1 MSFAYSNSRQFLNN
15 SEKPDST
22 TIRRTIIEHGVR
34 PVENDNKTQSGQS
47 ATDVAMK
54 TITKQHQDEQRE
66 LQELNN
72 KLSTYIDHVQRLENR
87 NADLSAVVEDLKRKW
102 GGDAA
107 QLHALYGPDL
117 KTLRE
122 AIDDSQ
128 YGHISQEL
136 KLKRFEYDINQA
148 KQLIAAFDG
157 IKVYDLNGLQQELNM
172 SIQELENITDR
183 FNRQLELLDQQRT
196 NLANFHNELDNLQNE
211 LMTHQLESITVESEL
226 QTLKELIA
234 FEDALYQA
242 QREELLSITTPLLD
256 VSNFYRNELTR
267 AILDIRQDFDVLQ
280 QSQAIE
286 LEEYY
291 RMKIEHLQ
299 QEVAEDNE
307 RKRLLNM
314 TNETVDK
321 SLQTSSWKDLDNIYQ
336 QLKIDNHQLQ
346 GNLDA
351 LSDDLAKIQ
360 EEHIREREIL
370 DRELNQLRDEL
381 SIKQET
387 IDNMLGNNISLRFEL
402 STYRRLLNS
411 EEQRLNRLDQQQQ
424 QQQQLT
430 NSSVLTSS
438 SLSST
443 LIPSSSSRPPPPPPS
458 PSSSSSRLP
467 PSSSSPP
474 PPQLSSRPPPPSSRP
489 PPPPPPSSS
498 SPPPLSSSSSR
509 LPPSSSSSS
518 PPPPPPPPSSRPPP
532 PPPSSSSPPPSSS
545 SSSPPPPP
553 PSSSSSIRP
562 NQHNPVRRESNLTVQ
577 KMAIKKASQGP
588 IIFDSVD
595 FANDCVIIIYDRYA
609 GNEESLGN
617 WIIRHENDQ
626 QAPQIYQ
633 FPSSFV
639 LRPRQ
644 TVRIV
649 SKLGSQSIKSGNDV
663 LIADQIDTWGQGQVV
678 ITRLIDANRIEK
690 ANITHTRVPA

>member
-22 TIRRTIIEHGVR
+22 TIRRTIVEHGVR

-72 KLSTYIDHVQRLENR
+72 KLYKYIDNVQRLEHR

-183 FNRQLELLDQQRT
+183 FNRQLQLLDQQRT
-196 NLANFHNELDNLQNE
+196 NLANFHNELDGLQNE

-314 TNETVDK
+314 TNEIVDK
-321 SLQTSSWKDLDNIYQ
+321 SLQTSSWKDLNNIYQ

-351 LSDDLAKIQ
+351 MSDDLAKIQ

-424 QQQQLT
+424 LT
-430 NSSVLTSS
+430 NSSALTSS
-438 SLSST
+438 SLSS
-443 LIPSSSSRPPPPPPS
+443 PPPRPPPPPPS
-458 PSSSSSRLP
+458 SSSS
-467 PSSSSPP
+467 
-474 PPQLSSRPPPPSSRP
+474 SSRP

-498 SPPPLSSSSSR
+498 SSSSPPP
-509 LPPSSSSSS
+509 PSSSSS
-518 PPPPPPPPSSRPPP
+518 PPPPSSA
-532 PPPSSSSPPPSSS
+532 
-545 SSSPPPPP
+545 
-553 PSSSSSIRP
+553 SIRP

-678 ITRLIDANRIEK
+678 ITRLIDANRLEK

>member
-22 TIRRTIIEHGVR
+22 TIRRTIVEHGVR

-72 KLSTYIDHVQRLENR
+72 KLYKYIDNVQRLEHR

-136 KLKRFEYDINQA
+136 KLKRFEYNINQA

-196 NLANFHNELDNLQNE
+196 NLANFHNELDGLQNE

-291 RMKIEHLQ
+291 RMKTEHLQ

-321 SLQTSSWKDLDNIYQ
+321 SLQTSSWKDLNNIYQ
-336 QLKIDNHQLQ
+336 QLKIDNYQLQ

-351 LSDDLAKIQ
+351 MSDDLAKIQ

-381 SIKQET
+381 SIKQEA

-424 QQQQLT
+424 LT
-430 NSSVLTSS
+430 NSSALTSS
-438 SLSST
+438 SLSSPPPRPPPPPPSSPPPPP
-443 LIPSSSSRPPPPPPS
+443 PSSSSRPPPPPP
-458 PSSSSSRLP
+458 P
-467 PSSSSPP
+467 PS
-474 PPQLSSRPPPPSSRP
+474 
-489 PPPPPPSSS
+489 
-498 SPPPLSSSSSR
+498 
-509 LPPSSSSSS
+509 
-518 PPPPPPPPSSRPPP
+518 
-532 PPPSSSSPPPSSS
+532 
-545 SSSPPPPP
+545 
-553 PSSSSSIRP
+553 SSSSSIRP
-562 NQHNPVRRESNLTVQ
+562 NQYDPVRRESNLTVQ

-595 FANDCVIIIYDRYA
+595 FAHDCVIIIYDRYA

-678 ITRLIDANRIEK
+678 ITRLIDANRLEK